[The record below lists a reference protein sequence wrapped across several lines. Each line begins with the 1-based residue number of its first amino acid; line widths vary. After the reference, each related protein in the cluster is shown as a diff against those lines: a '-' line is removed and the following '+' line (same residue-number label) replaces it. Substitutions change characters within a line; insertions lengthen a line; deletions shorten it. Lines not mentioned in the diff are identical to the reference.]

1 MASFTRRDYAQAYLH
16 IKQIEALN
24 KRKKTAS
31 SERSIASRCYLL
43 YNMIED
49 AIGQMDTEYALT
61 IVNEI
66 PAVRKPRGQG
76 PRPLDIP
83 VPSNPS
89 DPEEF

>member
-24 KRKKTAS
+24 RRKRTAS
-31 SERSIASRCYLL
+31 SEKAIATRCYLL
-43 YNMIED
+43 YNMIEQ

-61 IVNEI
+61 IVAE
-66 PAVRKPRGQG
+66 PDRPKRGQG

-83 VPSNPS
+83 PSPK
-89 DPEEF
+89 EE